1 MEIEFINHV
10 SDTALWV
17 AMYRAQESK
26 RADAVF
32 HDPLAERL
40 AGERGRKMVDSTPH
54 SSTIGFA
61 LVVRTVAIDRL
72 IELAIV
78 NGIDTVINL
87 GAGLDTRPYRM
98 KLPKEL
104 RWIEIDFPHTINYK
118 SEVLKSET
126 PVCKLELIAADLSQR
141 AERKQL
147 FWNLSRETKNA
158 LVIAEGVIWYLTNT
172 QAKEL
177 AEDIFIIPSFHYW
190 IMDYAQGKGRR
201 NKQSEDVAKNLTN
214 APWLFTENDPLNYF
228 GEVGWKTKENI
239 FILDEAD
246 RIGRKMP
253 MSFPGSLLMM
263 FSGIRQLANR
273 TYGYV
278 MFGK

>member
-1 MEIEFINHV
+1 MEIESINHV
-10 SDTALWV
+10 SDTAIWV

-32 HDPLAERL
+32 HDPFAELL
-40 AGERGRKMVDSTPH
+40 AGQRGKKMVESTPH

-72 IELAIV
+72 IEKAIAGGV
-78 NGIDTVINL
+78 DAVINI

-98 KLPKEL
+98 KLPHDL
-104 RWIEIDFPHTINYK
+104 RWIEIDFEETIQYK
-118 SEVLKSET
+118 TEILKSET
-126 PVCKLELIAADLSQR
+126 PVCKLEFIATDLTKR
-141 AERKQL
+141 IERQKL
-147 FWNLSRETKNA
+147 FWNLGRDIKSA
-158 LVIAEGVIWYLTNT
+158 LIINEGVIWYLTNT

-177 AEDIFIIPSFHYW
+177 AEDMFTIPCFHYW

-201 NKQSEDVAKNLTN
+201 NKQSEDVARNLTN
-214 APWLFTENDPLNYF
+214 APWLFNEDDPIKFF
-228 GEVGWKTKENI
+228 GEIGWKPKDNI

-253 MSFPGSLLMM
+253 MSFPWSLLMM
-263 FSGIRQLANR
+263 FNGIRQVANH